1 MKEEI
6 NKLINAITEDYF
18 RWNERSIA
26 ANGWEHTTAEAKADE
41 FRAGIEIKE
50 GSKYIKIT
58 TDNSVWGFIN
68 KGNPDFEV
76 GDILKAAN
84 WRAPALNKARGN
96 IFGRYSVAWTGPHYI
111 AGYSAGG
118 NRAPVGKTG
127 LLKGNSRVI
136 DGSIS

>member
-6 NKLINAITEDYF
+6 KNLIIAIGDDYARWASRAFEANFSKINDF
-18 RWNERSIA
+18 RDSI
-26 ANGWEHTTAEAKADE
+26 EV
-41 FRAGIEIKE
+41 KE

-58 TDNSVWGFIN
+58 TGNNVWGFVN

-96 IFGRYSVAWTGPHYI
+96 IFENYHVAWTGPHYLS
-111 AGYSAGG
+111 GYSAGG
-118 NRAPVGKTG
+118 RRNVGDG
-127 LLKGNSRVI
+127 LLRS
-136 DGSIS
+136 